1 MIFAAGSSFFSSWAM
16 ERARRFAVFHGFLE
30 EKFFSEC
37 RTMFT
42 TGFLVT
48 WKRSK
53 RSGGEA
59 QQLGGVCHLICFYL
73 VLKIVFFGQ
82 LWRLC

>member
-42 TGFLVT
+42 TGFLVS

-59 QQLGGVCHLICFYL
+59 QQLGRVCHLFLCLFGIKDA
-73 VLKIVFFGQ
+73 KI
-82 LWRLC
+82 